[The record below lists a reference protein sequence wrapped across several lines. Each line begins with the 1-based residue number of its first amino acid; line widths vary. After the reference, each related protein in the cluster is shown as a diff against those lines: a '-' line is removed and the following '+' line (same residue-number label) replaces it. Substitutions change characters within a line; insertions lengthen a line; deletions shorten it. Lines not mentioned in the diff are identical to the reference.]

1 MNMIWLRVIPVFIA
15 ALALIAFWIA
25 RKLQFFSRSA
35 RSLDQIDIPNEV
47 SEIRINE
54 LEMLVGDEADFY
66 FKHAWT
72 LTPWQRRK
80 AVTRR
85 LREIRKWLH
94 LVIANATLFQEIARF
109 RIQEAASAEADST
122 ANADELSFRIM
133 DRATMVHLIAVT
145 CLAKLLLIDFYRIL
159 WPSYVPV
166 LADHFQVRGHDLIA
180 WYRHLA
186 KEMLQL
192 AQQSYD
198 DLTYTRFI
206 FQLTG
211 LFNVEEASRL
221 NRL

>member
-1 MNMIWLRVIPVFIA
+1 MNMIWLRVIPVFLA
-15 ALALIAFWIA
+15 AVALIAFWA
-25 RKLQFFSRSA
+25 AKKLQFFSRSA
-35 RSLDQIDIPNEV
+35 RGLDLIDIPNEV

-85 LREIRKWLH
+85 LREVRKWLH
-94 LVIANATLFQEIARF
+94 LVIDNAVLFQEIARF
-109 RIQEAASAEADST
+109 RIQATAADADSE
-122 ANADELSFRIM
+122 AIEQDLSFRVM
-133 DRATMVHLIAVT
+133 DRATTVHLIAAT
-145 CLAKLLLIDFYRIL
+145 CLAKLLLIDLCRLL
-159 WPSYVPV
+159 WPAYVPA
-166 LADHFQVRGHDLIA
+166 LADHFQVRGHDLIS

-192 AQQSYD
+192 AQKSYD

-211 LFNVEEASRL
+211 LFSIEEATRL